1 MGVKK
6 AGGADDDSGSL
17 QCLMGKGG
25 AGTVVRAQ
33 FKNHISRKQPPRSG
47 DVERGFAKRILY
59 LHILALLKFSFTA
72 TKFRTNVK
80 LSHVFKCSQEKPLC
94 GAHSL

>member
-25 AGTVVRAQ
+25 RGQLSGRSLKITSLE
-33 FKNHISRKQPPRSG
+33 NNPPDR
-47 DVERGFAKRILY
+47 VMLKEVLQREYCTYIY
-59 LHILALLKFSFTA
+59 LHF
-72 TKFRTNVK
+72 
-80 LSHVFKCSQEKPLC
+80 
-94 GAHSL
+94 

>member
-25 AGTVVRAQ
+25 RAQ
-33 FKNHISRKQPPRSG
+33 LSGRSLKITSLEDNPPRSG
-47 DVERGFAKRILY
+47 DVERGLAKRILY

-94 GAHSL
+94 GAHPL